1 MQGSTI
7 QEGTICYKNR
17 RKFGIQGFLF
27 AIIPLCGFIFF
38 CLFPIGYS
46 IFLSFTDLSSSTQ
59 LIGNV
64 DVVINFIGFE
74 NYINVFNNMRFW
86 HSVAVAFY
94 VTLGQFM
101 SLTVALC
108 MSALLSSKVKGWNL
122 FSVLYFIP
130 YICSSVAMAMIWQKM
145 FDYQRGIINELL
157 ISLGSITAETK
168 INWMQEADVYMIIF
182 LFVTAWHAPG
192 YGIIMYN
199 AAFSAIDST
208 LYEAAKID
216 GASRIKQFTSITM
229 PAISH
234 TTYFLVMLGF
244 ISGLQQ
250 FEIFQV
256 FTGLGGSWTGQFGP
270 DDMGLVPLLYIY
282 SIKDLDMGSSSAM
295 SWFMFFIVFGVSKL
309 NERFQHVWVA
319 NENE

>member
-38 CLFPIGYS
+38 CLFPIAYS

-64 DVVINFIGFE
+64 DVVINFVGFE
-74 NYINVFNNMRFW
+74 NYLNVFNDMRFW

-101 SLTVALC
+101 SLTVALS

-157 ISLGSITAETK
+157 ISFGAITAETK
-168 INWMQEADVYMIIF
+168 INWVNEADVYMVIF

-229 PAISH
+229 PSISH

-270 DDMGLVPLLYIY
+270 NDMGLVPLLYIY
-282 SIKDLDMGSSSAM
+282 YIKDTNMGSSSAM
-295 SWFMFFIVFGVSKL
+295 SWFMFFIVFSVSKL

>member
-1 MQGSTI
+1 MQGSTV
-7 QEGTICYKNR
+7 QEGTICYKKR
-17 RKFGIQGFLF
+17 RKFGLQGFLF

-38 CLFPIGYS
+38 CLFPIAYS
-46 IFLSFTDLSSSTQ
+46 IYFSITDLPSANY
-59 LIGNV
+59 LIGNN
-64 DVVINFIGFE
+64 DVVINFVGFK
-74 NYINVFNNMRFW
+74 NYISVFNNMKFW

-101 SLTVALC
+101 SLSVALI

-130 YICSSVAMAMIWQKM
+130 YICSSIAMAMIWKKM
-145 FDYQRGIINELL
+145 FDTDRGIINELL
-157 ISLGSITAETK
+157 ISLGAITADAK
-168 INWMQEADVYMIIF
+168 LKWMTDPGLYMIIF
-182 LFVTAWHAPG
+182 LVVTAWHAPG

-199 AAFSAIDST
+199 AAFSAIDAT

-216 GASRIKQFTSITM
+216 GASRFKQFTSITL
-229 PAISH
+229 PAISP
-234 TTYFLVMLGF
+234 TTYFLVMLGL
-244 ISGLQQ
+244 INGLQQ

-256 FTGLGGSWTGQFGP
+256 FNELTAWVNGPGGP
-270 DDMGLVPLLYIY
+270 NDMGLVPLLYMY
-282 SIKDLDMGSSSAM
+282 HIKDTNMGESTAM

-309 NERFQHVWVA
+309 NEKFQHVWVA